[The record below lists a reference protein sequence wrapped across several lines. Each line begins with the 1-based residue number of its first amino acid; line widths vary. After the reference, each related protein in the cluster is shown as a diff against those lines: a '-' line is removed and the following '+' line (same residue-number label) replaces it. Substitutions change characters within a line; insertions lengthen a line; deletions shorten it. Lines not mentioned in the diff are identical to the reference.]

1 MLNWLF
7 KRPPADPPRLCLG
20 LMSGTSLD
28 GLDACLAEYHA
39 DGELHIVETDSRAL
53 PDTVRERLER
63 MVTPNASVNLSELL
77 AVEVD
82 YTAAVSAQCD
92 TLIKRAP
99 RRIDCIGFHGQT
111 LWHAP
116 GTGNT
121 LQIGMA
127 EQLAHNTG
135 IPVAHQFRR
144 GDMARGGQGA
154 PLAPLFH
161 HAQFARDAE
170 GVGVLNLG
178 GIANLTELIPGQPAR
193 GYDVGPA
200 NTLSD
205 LWYRQHHR
213 APYDRNGAWAQTGT
227 VDEML
232 LSRMKADPFFA
243 KAPPKSTGRDYFNLE
258 WLKRHLAHHV
268 NLPGEDVQ
276 ATLNQL
282 TAEIVDDALSSE
294 IDILVVAGG
303 GVHNSDLMDRL
314 DNQVDPLMVTS
325 DTFAIDPDFL
335 EAACFA
341 WLGMQCLDQHRLDTS
356 TITGARSTGILGSL
370 VYP

>member
-127 EQLAHNTG
+127 EHLRTTRASQWRIN
-135 IPVAHQFRR
+135 
-144 GDMARGGQGA
+144 
-154 PLAPLFH
+154 
-161 HAQFARDAE
+161 FAAA
-170 GVGVLNLG
+170 
-178 GIANLTELIPGQPAR
+178 I
-193 GYDVGPA
+193 
-200 NTLSD
+200 
-205 LWYRQHHR
+205 WR
-213 APYDRNGAWAQTGT
+213 AA
-227 VDEML
+227 
-232 LSRMKADPFFA
+232 A
-243 KAPPKSTGRDYFNLE
+243 KG
-258 WLKRHLAHHV
+258 RHLHHYFTTHSLHEMQRV
-268 NLPGEDVQ
+268 
-276 ATLNQL
+276 
-282 TAEIVDDALSSE
+282 SE
-294 IDILVVAGG
+294 
-303 GVHNSDLMDRL
+303 S
-314 DNQVDPLMVTS
+314 
-325 DTFAIDPDFL
+325 
-335 EAACFA
+335 
-341 WLGMQCLDQHRLDTS
+341 
-356 TITGARSTGILGSL
+356 
-370 VYP
+370 